1 MQLTKKTE
9 PKQTIVHKP
18 KTSPMIPEAGLV
30 LLDSSFKPLAFDR
43 GAAAI
48 LHQLR
53 QAGIPEEIMRV
64 IRTCKPDELASV
76 KTSFHRGKSEY
87 VCRAYVVEYAGGVF
101 SEPIVALH
109 LQRDSYM
116 TSAMHEAAAKYNLT
130 GREQEALEGISMGLT
145 NKELAERMNIS
156 PNTVRAFL
164 RLVMVK
170 MGVTT
175 RSGIV
180 AKILQDRHDS
190 GKLFSL
196 PDEGELAV

>member
-1 MQLTKKTE
+1 
-9 PKQTIVHKP
+9 
-18 KTSPMIPEAGLV
+18 MIPEAGLV

-64 IRTCKPDELASV
+64 IRTCKPDELGSV

-87 VCRAYVVEYAGGVF
+87 VCRAYVVEYAGGLF

-116 TSAMHEAAAKYNLT
+116 TSAMHEAATKYNLT

-196 PDEGELAV
+196 PEDGELAV